1 MFFAYKVLSICLL
14 CYELLRFLGAHRAIE
29 RRMLWKLISFVIISL
44 LLSIAFPGYLFLRAI
59 PWLADLI
66 GERKNHS
73 TYLSEEPDSPWT
85 EVACILGASTG
96 FILCMFRALSH
107 LYLKWKRGKRTESLL
122 SAPDSAVL
130 QADDL
135 VSNPDNMTS
144 LFRSMFN
151 EYVLTTLLSLSILF
165 KQKLSSDDRLLPPNI
180 TESTHRLTHLDVEPG
195 PGSFLKDA
203 QLWFNVTLSEHLPGL
218 YHEVRSFSGL
228 RGLDFAQ

>member
-1 MFFAYKVLSICLL
+1 
-14 CYELLRFLGAHRAIE
+14 
-29 RRMLWKLISFVIISL
+29 MLWKLISFVVVSL

-66 GERKNHS
+66 GERSNHS
-73 TYLSEEPDSPWT
+73 SYLFDESPSPWT
-85 EVACILGASTG
+85 NVACILGASTG
-96 FILCMFRALSH
+96 LILCAFRALSH
-107 LYLKWKRGKRTESLL
+107 LYMKWKRGKRTESLL
-122 SAPDSAVL
+122 SAGRADSSELA
-130 QADDL
+130 AEDS

-151 EYVLTTLLSLSILF
+151 EYVLTTLLSLYILF
-165 KQKLSSDDRLLPPNI
+165 KQKLSSDDALLPPS
-180 TESTHRLTHLDVEPG
+180 TAESTHRLTHLDVEPG

-218 YHEVRSFSGL
+218 YHEVRSISGL